1 MTSLDWAIVVVYFLL
16 TIAVGLWFSKRGSN
30 SLSEYFVSGRS
41 LPWWLAGTSMVAT
54 TFAADTPIAVTGIV
68 AREGISGNWVWWC
81 LAPSGLMTVFFFAAL
96 WRRSG
101 VMTDVELVSIRYS
114 GRPARFLRGFRA
126 VYLGV
131 LMNGF
136 ILGWVNIAMIK
147 IMGWSLDLEP
157 WVALAGCLAV
167 TLLYSALAGLWGIV
181 VVDVVQFVIGMTGTI
196 ALAFFA
202 VDAVGGLGALR
213 EKLASANHPA
223 LGPGDPRLGD
233 GEDGVA
239 HGGAPYGENVEDL
252 LSFLPGDAPWSLI
265 PMTFAVFLAVN
276 WWASWYPGAEPGGG
290 GYIAQRMF
298 ACKSERHAM
307 LAGLWYNCAHYA
319 LRPWPWLVAGL
330 CGIALY
336 GNTLIWDGRPDPEL
350 PYVQLIL
357 DHLPTGWR
365 GLLMAAFAAA
375 YMSTISTQ
383 LNWGASYLVNDVY
396 RPFLAGD
403 DEDERAQVTVA
414 RLTTVAVLAISVAIT
429 LLFSTVKD
437 AWEFVIAVGSGT
449 GLVLILRWLWWRIN
463 AWSEIISMVAAFVI
477 STLIFFLMPDLGFGP
492 KLFIIVGGTTVAW
505 VVGTFLTRPETP
517 ETLQGFCRRVDPP
530 GPGWRGIRATEVP
543 LHLGPRLCAWGS
555 GLAVVYGV
563 LFGVGHLLIGTSATG
578 WTLLAVAAAGA
589 AGLALAL
596 RHPCFADK
604 T

>member
-1 MTSLDWAIVVVYFLL
+1 METIDWVIVGAYFAL
-16 TIAVGLWFSKRGSN
+16 TIAIGLWFRKKGAS

-54 TFAADTPIAVTGIV
+54 TFAADTPLAVTGIV
-68 AREGISGNWVWWC
+68 AREGVSGNWVWWC

-101 VMTDVELVSIRYS
+101 VMTDVELVSVRYG

-126 VYLGV
+126 IYLGV

-147 IMGWSLDLEP
+147 ILGWSLDLNA
-157 WVALAGCLAV
+157 WVALAICLSV
-167 TLLYSALAGLWGIV
+167 TLLYSALSGLWGIV
-181 VVDVVQFVIGMTGTI
+181 VVDVLQFVIGMGGTI

-202 VDAVGGLGALR
+202 VDAVGGLGNLRSRLAEAHHPALPPD
-213 EKLASANHPA
+213 HPA
-223 LGPGDPRLGD
+223 LGPGEAGL
-233 GEDGVA
+233 A
-239 HGGAPYGENVEDL
+239 HGDAPYGDNVEDL
-252 LSFLPGDAPWSLI
+252 LSFFPGDAPWSLI

-319 LRPWPWLVAGL
+319 LRPWPWIIAGL

-336 GNTLIWDGRPDPEL
+336 GNTLIWNGKPDPEL

-396 RPFLAGD
+396 RPFVRRNANARN
-403 DEDERAQVTVA
+403 EVMVA
-414 RLTTVAVLAISVAIT
+414 RMTTVVVLALSVLIT
-429 LLFSTVKD
+429 LMFDTVKD

-463 AWSEIISMVAAFVI
+463 AWSEIVSMISAFVI
-477 STLIFFLMPDLGFGP
+477 STLIFTLASELGFGP
-492 KLFIIVGGTTVAW
+492 KLLLTVGGTTVAW
-505 VVGTFLTRPETP
+505 IAATFLTRPESP
-517 ETLQGFCRRVDPP
+517 ETLRGFCERVNPP
-530 GPGWRGIRATEVP
+530 GPGWGGFAAQETP
-543 LHLGPRLCAWGS
+543 LNLRPRLCAWGC

-563 LFGVGHLLIGTSATG
+563 LFGVGNLLIGTNSTG
-578 WTLLAVAAAGA
+578 WALLVVALFGA
-589 AGLALAL
+589 MGLAAAL
-596 RHPCFADK
+596 RHPCFADPD
-604 T
+604 